1 MSQKVNAAA
10 LPSRQFKGTA
20 MTITHQD
27 LRQFTGTETYYRHS
41 LARNYLY
48 TDGVQYLAEK
58 AGAYWLVDA
67 IVFNQMEKP
76 FSNNPALAAFQCW
89 TLKVTEGSR
98 ATLTC
103 DDGNK
108 NIVFTQQIPF
118 TDFSLKEISLWL
130 ENKVLLLPS
139 EH

>member
-1 MSQKVNAAA
+1 
-10 LPSRQFKGTA
+10 
-20 MTITHQD
+20 MTITHHD
-27 LRQFTGTETYYRHS
+27 LHQFTGTEHYYRHS
-41 LARNYLY
+41 LDRSYLY

-67 IVFNQMEKP
+67 IIFNQRKKP
-76 FSNNPALAAFQCW
+76 FSSNPALSEFQCW
-89 TLKVTEGSR
+89 RLKVLEGNR

-118 TDFSLKEISLWL
+118 TDFPLKDISLWL

>member
-1 MSQKVNAAA
+1 
-10 LPSRQFKGTA
+10 
-20 MTITHQD
+20 MTITHYD
-27 LRQFTGTETYYRHS
+27 LRQFTGTENYYRHS

-48 TDGVQYLAEK
+48 TDGEQYLAEK
-58 AGAYWLVDA
+58 AGAYWLIDA
-67 IVFNQMEKP
+67 IVFNQMEQQ
-76 FSNNPALAAFQCW
+76 FSSNPELASFQCW
-89 TLKVTEGSR
+89 TLKVAEDNS

-108 NIVFTQQIPF
+108 NIVFTQEIAF
-118 TDFSLKEISLWL
+118 TDFPLKEISLWL